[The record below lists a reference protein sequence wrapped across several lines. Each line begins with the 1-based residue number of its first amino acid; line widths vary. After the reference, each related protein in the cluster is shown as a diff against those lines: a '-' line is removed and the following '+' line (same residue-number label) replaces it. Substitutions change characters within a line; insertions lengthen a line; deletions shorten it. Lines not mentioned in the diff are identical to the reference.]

1 MLPLRL
7 KPSFKSYIWGG
18 DSIKMI
24 YKKETPK
31 PPVAESWEI
40 SAHPE
45 GLSYISGGEYD
56 GMTILQLC
64 EKYGKDFYGNSMSED
79 FEFPLLFKI
88 IDAKDNLSIQVHPN
102 DEYAFINENGS
113 KGKTEA
119 WYILHA
125 EKGASLIYGFKE
137 DVSKEQF
144 KKAIG
149 NGMLEDILNK
159 VECKKGDV
167 FYIPAGTVHA
177 IGRGLLIAEIQQ
189 SSNITY
195 RVYDYNRRDKEGKL
209 RDLHIEKALDVSNL
223 CSTKGKEK
231 IEGEIIQVGTSK
243 VKKFID
249 NDFFHF
255 DEITIFDEYNDKTN
269 NLLHMAFVA
278 EGTVFVNGYEFVKG
292 DSILLPASIGD
303 YKIVG
308 RGVVL
313 RFW

>member
-1 MLPLRL
+1 MLPLKL
-7 KPSFKSYIWGG
+7 KPSFKRYLWGG
-18 DSIKMI
+18 DSINMI
-24 YKKETPK
+24 YKKETPE

-40 SAHPE
+40 SAHPD

-56 GMTILQLC
+56 GMTISQLC
-64 EKYGKDFYGNSMSED
+64 EKYGKDFYGDSMSED
-79 FEFPLLFKI
+79 SEFPLLLKI
-88 IDAKDNLSIQVHPN
+88 LDAKDNLSIQVHPN

-144 KKAIG
+144 KKAIE

-177 IGRGLLIAEIQQ
+177 IGKGLLIAEIQQ
-189 SSNITY
+189 SSNTTY
-195 RVYDYNRRDKEGKL
+195 RVYDYNRRDKEGKF
-209 RDLHIEKALDVSNL
+209 RELHIEKAIDVSNL
-223 CSTKGKEK
+223 CSAEGKEK
-231 IEGEIIQVGTSK
+231 IEGEIIEVGTSK

-249 NDFFHF
+249 NNFFHF

-269 NLLHMAFVA
+269 NLLHLVFVA

-292 DSILLPASIGD
+292 DSVLLPASIGD

-308 RGVVL
+308 QGVVL

>member
-1 MLPLRL
+1 MLPLKL
-7 KPSFKSYIWGG
+7 KPSFKRYLWGG
-18 DSIKMI
+18 DSINMI
-24 YKKETPK
+24 YKKETPE

-40 SAHPE
+40 SAHPD

-56 GMTILQLC
+56 GMTIPQLC
-64 EKYGKDFYGNSMSED
+64 EKYGKDFYGDSMPED
-79 FEFPLLFKI
+79 SEFPLLLKI
-88 IDAKDNLSIQVHPN
+88 LDAKDNLSIQVHPN

-119 WYILHA
+119 WYILYA

-137 DVSKEQF
+137 DISKKQF
-144 KKAIG
+144 KKAIE
-149 NGMLEDILNK
+149 NGTLEDILNK

-177 IGRGLLIAEIQQ
+177 IGKGLLVAEIQQ
-189 SSNITY
+189 SSNTTY
-195 RVYDYNRRDKEGKL
+195 RVYDYNRRDKEGKF
-209 RDLHIEKALDVSNL
+209 RELHIDKAIDVSNV
-223 CSTKGKEK
+223 CSAKGKEK
-231 IEGEIIQVGTSK
+231 IEGKIIYVGTSK

-249 NDFFHF
+249 NNLFHF
-255 DEITIFDEYNDKTN
+255 DEITIYDEYNDKTN
-269 NLLHMAFVA
+269 NLLHMVFVA
-278 EGTVFVNGYEFVKG
+278 EGTIFVNGYKYVKG